1 MSFSGMLFLMLLGL
15 IIFGPKKLPQVGKQI
30 GRVLTQLK
38 SFSSDF
44 RSQLEIEME
53 EASNAERIASAS
65 LPQSESPAEV
75 VPRVLETAGFG
86 SEHGRIEAFH
96 G

>member
-15 IIFGPKKLPQVGKQI
+15 IIFGPKELPQLGQQI

-44 RSQLEIEME
+44 RSQLEIEMQ
-53 EASNAERIASAS
+53 EASKGERIASAS
-65 LPQSESPAEV
+65 LPQSESPTD
-75 VPRVLETAGFG
+75 VPKVLETAAFG
-86 SEHGRIEAFH
+86 SEPGRVEAFH

>member
-15 IIFGPKKLPQVGKQI
+15 IIVGPRKLPQVGKQI

-38 SFSSDF
+38 SFSSEF

-53 EASNAERIASAS
+53 EANKGEIIASAS
-65 LPQSESPAEV
+65 LPQSESPAEP

-86 SEHGRIEAFH
+86 SEHGRVEAFH

>member
-15 IIFGPKKLPQVGKQI
+15 IIFGPKKLPQLGQQI

-38 SFSSDF
+38 SFSNDF
-44 RSQLEIEME
+44 RSQVEIEMQ
-53 EASNAERIASAS
+53 EASKGERIAQAS
-65 LPQSESPAEV
+65 LPQSESPTD
-75 VPRVLETAGFG
+75 VPKVLETAAFG
-86 SEHGRIEAFH
+86 SEPGRVEAFH

>member
-15 IIFGPKKLPQVGKQI
+15 IIFGPKKLPQLGQQI

-38 SFSSDF
+38 SFSNDF
-44 RSQLEIEME
+44 RSQVEIEMQ
-53 EASNAERIASAS
+53 EASKGERIAQAS
-65 LPQSESPAEV
+65 LPQSESPTD
-75 VPRVLETAGFG
+75 VPKVLETSAFG
-86 SEHGRIEAFH
+86 SEPGRVEAFH

>member
-1 MSFSGMLFLMLLGL
+1 MGFSGMLFLMLLGL

-44 RSQLEIEME
+44 RSQLEIEMQ
-53 EASNAERIASAS
+53 EASKGERIASAS
-65 LPQSESPAEV
+65 LPQTESPAD
-75 VPRVLETAGFG
+75 VPKVLETAAFG
-86 SEHGRIEAFH
+86 SEPGRVEAFH